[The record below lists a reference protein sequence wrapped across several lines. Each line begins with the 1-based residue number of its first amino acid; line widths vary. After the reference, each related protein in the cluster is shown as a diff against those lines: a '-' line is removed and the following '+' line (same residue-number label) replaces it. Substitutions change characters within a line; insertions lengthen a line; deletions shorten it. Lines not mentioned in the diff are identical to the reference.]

1 MITKIKPTIAKEAK
15 TSQRAL
21 IKSAK
26 NGIIKRK
33 FVIIPMKNLLKQFGI
48 FLVSC
53 SLVLQLAGP
62 SAAFAENGDPPAAT
76 TPTPTTLNVGKYLLT
91 DEQASQPT
99 NIAAF
104 IIRAINFLA
113 GIIGSFAFVAIVIG
127 GLIMV
132 TSAGAE
138 AGLQKGKDIIKY
150 AIIGLV
156 VAISAYFITTF
167 VQSIFFEYGS

>member
-1 MITKIKPTIAKEAK
+1 MIT
-15 TSQRAL
+15 
-21 IKSAK
+21 
-26 NGIIKRK
+26 
-33 FVIIPMKNLLKQFGI
+33 PMKNILKQFGI

-62 SAAFAENGDPPAAT
+62 SAAFADSHESGENKVTPPT
-76 TPTPTTLNVGKYLLT
+76 RSTLNVGDYLTLK
-91 DEQASQPT
+91 DKQKNQPT
-99 NIAAF
+99 NIADF
-104 IIRAINFLA
+104 IVRAINFLA
-113 GIIGSFAFVAIVIG
+113 SIIGSFAFVAIVIG

-150 AIIGLV
+150 AIIGLII
-156 VAISAYFITTF
+156 AMAAYFITTF